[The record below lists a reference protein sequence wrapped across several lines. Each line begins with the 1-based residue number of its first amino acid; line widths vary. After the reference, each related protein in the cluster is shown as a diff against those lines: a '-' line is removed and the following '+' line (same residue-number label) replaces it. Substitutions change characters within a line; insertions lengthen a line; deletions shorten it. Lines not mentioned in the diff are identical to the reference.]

1 MADNPQIAATITK
14 REKSKLERTNRN
26 LGTYTSGTFKDA
38 CAAAGVQPTARQASK
53 FNNGY
58 GAAFKGAK

>member
-1 MADNPQIAATITK
+1 MADNRMTDNITK

-26 LGTYTSGTFKDA
+26 LGTFTSQAFKDA
-38 CAAAGVQPTARQASK
+38 CATAGVPATARQASK
-53 FNNGY
+53 YNSGY